1 MKLDYVEVCGFRGF
15 RDKVRI
21 DFGGGFTVITGRNG
35 VGKSTLCDAVEFA
48 ITGLI
53 DKYAVEKAAK
63 ESLADY
69 LWWRGAGKPQAHYVT
84 AAFIRD
90 DGEPFTITR
99 TREGGAD
106 RLPEEI
112 HAALCSGPAPHD
124 ALRQLTRTSI
134 IRDEWIAALSL
145 DLSETERFDLVRSAL
160 GALEGSEATAK
171 AREVVTAADASHT
184 RNEAAYE
191 TARTRLGE
199 RLTQQS
205 EIQASLSH
213 SGDLSAALATIAA
226 AVPEA
231 PTDMVARL
239 ESARGALA
247 DGRVRAARIADAV
260 EAGRELL
267 ALQRTFDAPDAAT
280 AREKAIAAVKLM
292 REAKDIA
299 MAAVEGAEAL
309 LVREEDADA
318 VAASLA
324 ILVEHGERLGVH
336 DEHCPLCAA
345 RRSSDEFA
353 AGLEAARRRIS
364 TSAARNARSASPPAC
379 SAPRP
384 TTTSAARTCAPG
396 LRCAASADR
405 EVIRPERDG
414 RPAGVRGAGAC
425 GGTDRAAGRS
435 RRIAASWRRRA

>member
-134 IRDEWIAALSL
+134 IRDE
-145 DLSETERFDLVRSAL
+145 
-160 GALEGSEATAK
+160 
-171 AREVVTAADASHT
+171 
-184 RNEAAYE
+184 
-191 TARTRLGE
+191 
-199 RLTQQS
+199 
-205 EIQASLSH
+205 
-213 SGDLSAALATIAA
+213 
-226 AVPEA
+226 
-231 PTDMVARL
+231 
-239 ESARGALA
+239 
-247 DGRVRAARIADAV
+247 
-260 EAGRELL
+260 
-267 ALQRTFDAPDAAT
+267 
-280 AREKAIAAVKLM
+280 
-292 REAKDIA
+292 
-299 MAAVEGAEAL
+299 
-309 LVREEDADA
+309 
-318 VAASLA
+318 
-324 ILVEHGERLGVH
+324 
-336 DEHCPLCAA
+336 
-345 RRSSDEFA
+345 
-353 AGLEAARRRIS
+353 
-364 TSAARNARSASPPAC
+364 
-379 SAPRP
+379 
-384 TTTSAARTCAPG
+384 
-396 LRCAASADR
+396 
-405 EVIRPERDG
+405 
-414 RPAGVRGAGAC
+414 
-425 GGTDRAAGRS
+425 
-435 RRIAASWRRRA
+435 